1 MKVGDLVKYTP
12 THNIDHLL
20 SKFGTVV
27 GLVMPRIAGNDGDIT
42 KLLTPCGKIYWAV
55 TKDCEVISESR

>member
-1 MKVGDLVKYTP
+1 VKVGDLVRYAP
-12 THNIDHLL
+12 IL
-20 SKFGTVV
+20 SKYSVV
-27 GLVMPRIAGNDGDIT
+27 GVVVAGNGGDVT

>member
-20 SKFGTVV
+20 SKFPTV
-27 GLVMPRIAGNDGDIT
+27 GLVVAGNDGDVT
-42 KLLTPCGKIYWAV
+42 KLLTPCGKTYWAV

>member
-27 GLVMPRIAGNDGDIT
+27 GLVIAGNDGDIT

-55 TKDCEVISESR
+55 TKDCEAISESR